1 LKISHL
7 LPALTLAFLA
17 SSCSWLDRMERSLV
31 GEEEK
36 APSAKRATVSKAQ
49 YDELL
54 VKVEELKRE
63 NEQLK
68 SGRPSSDALVGDLS
82 KAPVV
87 EPGAQGQTV
96 DVFAGGAPAGAD
108 VAAAPSGLE
117 GQLMNYRQALSLQ
130 EQNAGEAMRLYA
142 SLARGAAPA
151 IRARSQLRMG
161 EILMKQGEWDL
172 AMQAFDEIVTRQ
184 AHSGAVIDALKHLVV
199 CADKL
204 GLAQKRD
211 QYQSLL
217 RDVFQVGT

>member
-1 LKISHL
+1 LKISQVI
-7 LPALTLAFLA
+7 PALAFALLA

-31 GEEEK
+31 GEEESP
-36 APSAKRATVSKAQ
+36 PSSKRATVPKAQ

-54 VKVEELKRE
+54 AKLEALKRE
-63 NEQLK
+63 NEALK
-68 SGRPSSDALVGDLS
+68 SGRSGSDALVGDLS
-82 KAPVV
+82 KAPV
-87 EPGAQGQTV
+87 EGSPQGQTV
-96 DVFAGGAPAGAD
+96 DVFGGAAAGD
-108 VAAAPSGLE
+108 VPAAPGGLE
-117 GQLMNYRQALSLQ
+117 GQLMNYRQAVAMQ
-130 EQNAGEAMRLYA
+130 EQNAGEAMRLFA

-172 AMQAFDEIVTRQ
+172 AMQAFDEIITQQ
-184 AHSGAVIDALKHLVV
+184 AHSGAVLDALRHLVV
-199 CADKL
+199 CSDKL